1 VGSYASRYPAFR
13 CLQKWLIMVQI
24 LDCIWNPNLR
34 GGVGMNEQ
42 VVEWVVECVV
52 K

>member
-1 VGSYASRYPAFR
+1 
-13 CLQKWLIMVQI
+13 MVQI
-24 LDCIWNPNLR
+24 LDYIWNPNLR

-52 K
+52 E